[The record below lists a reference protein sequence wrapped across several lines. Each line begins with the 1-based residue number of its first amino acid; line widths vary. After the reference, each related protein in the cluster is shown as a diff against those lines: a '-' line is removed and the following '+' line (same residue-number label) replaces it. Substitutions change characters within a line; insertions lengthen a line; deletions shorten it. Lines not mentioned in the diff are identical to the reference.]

1 MMDRRTWLTGSLALL
16 ATPLVAVAQSPARV
30 FRVGLLGGSSP
41 TSPESHI
48 WAAFFEEL
56 RNLGYVEGQ
65 NIVIEGRY
73 YGDRVEQLPGFA
85 AELVRLQV
93 DVIVAAAAPAPE
105 AARHATATIPIVMA
119 NHADP
124 VGSGLVASIARPGGN
139 VTGLSLPAVE
149 LRLKQLQLLREI
161 LPGLSRVAF
170 LRHPSIPLDV
180 RELENA
186 ARSLMIRVQ
195 VVEARTPSDFR
206 SAFAAATKERAGAL
220 IVLAGSLFF
229 AHRVRLAEL
238 AAQSRLPTVYLLKS
252 TWTRVDS

>member
-30 FRVGLLGGSSP
+30 FGVGLLGGSSP

-65 NIVIEGRY
+65 NIAFEGRY

-105 AARHATATIPIVMA
+105 AARHATATIP
-119 NHADP
+119 
-124 VGSGLVASIARPGGN
+124 
-139 VTGLSLPAVE
+139 
-149 LRLKQLQLLREI
+149 
-161 LPGLSRVAF
+161 
-170 LRHPSIPLDV
+170 
-180 RELENA
+180 
-186 ARSLMIRVQ
+186 
-195 VVEARTPSDFR
+195 
-206 SAFAAATKERAGAL
+206 
-220 IVLAGSLFF
+220 
-229 AHRVRLAEL
+229 
-238 AAQSRLPTVYLLKS
+238 
-252 TWTRVDS
+252 